1 MGSHARETELTKVA
15 ADLNA
20 LAERTSDPVEFA
32 LMAQRYLDAVGFP
45 GKVIAR
51 CDGDWRVIVPTS

>member
-1 MGSHARETELTKVA
+1 MTKIA

-20 LAERTSDPVEFA
+20 LSQRISDPVEFA
-32 LMAQRYLDAVGFP
+32 RKAQRYLDAVGFP

-51 CDGDWRVIVPTS
+51 CDGDWRVVVPTT

>member
-1 MGSHARETELTKVA
+1 MTTVA
-15 ADLNA
+15 AALNA

-32 LMAQRYLDAVGFP
+32 LMAQRYLNAVGFP

-51 CDGDWRVIVPTS
+51 CDGDWRVVVPTS